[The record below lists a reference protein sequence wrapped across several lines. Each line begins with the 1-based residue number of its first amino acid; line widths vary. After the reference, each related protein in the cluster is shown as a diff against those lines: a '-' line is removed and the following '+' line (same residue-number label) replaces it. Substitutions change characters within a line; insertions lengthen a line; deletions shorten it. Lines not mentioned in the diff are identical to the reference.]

1 MKAGR
6 VITRFS
12 PSPAL
17 PVLLALTAVPALVP
31 GLLWLSL
38 ALAALLAGVALADLA
53 ASRRTIEAV
62 RRVDSH
68 LSLGEANPVGLS
80 FRCHGAAVTLEVL
93 DDLPL
98 HLAPPEAWPAVRL
111 HEGVWVE
118 SGYRVTPAR
127 RGRYAIGPLHGRY
140 RSPLRLWNRTIT
152 WPLVDEVRVYPNLVP
167 VRQYEV
173 ALRRGRQM
181 EGLKRARLR
190 GAGTEFESLRE
201 YQDGDAFRAIN
212 WPASA
217 RRGTLIT
224 NLYQADRSQPIMLLI
239 DAGRLMIPHIGGLS
253 RLDYALNAAML
264 LATVAAERGDQ
275 VGMMLFGGE
284 VRAFVPPRKGRGQV
298 MAMLETVYDVQP
310 EQVEPDYGRMLAWFA
325 TRHRKRS
332 LVVLFTDLVDPEI
345 NRGLTAHLA
354 ALAGRHLVLAVT
366 LTDPALL
373 ALSRCMPTSTQ
384 ETYEKAA
391 ALEVLAQREET
402 RARLQHSGVL
412 VIDVPPSSFSAA
424 VVNQYLQIKEQGRL

>member
-1 MKAGR
+1 MKTHR
-6 VITRFS
+6 MITRFS
-12 PSPAL
+12 PAPRL
-17 PVLLALTAVPALVP
+17 PLLLALAALPALLP

-62 RRVDSH
+62 RHVSSP

-80 FRCHGAAVTLEVL
+80 FRCLSAPVALEVL

-98 HLAPPEAWPAVRL
+98 HMEPPDRWPVVRL
-111 HEGVWVE
+111 QEGAWVE
-118 SGYRVTPAR
+118 AGYRVKPGR

-140 RSPLRLWNRTIT
+140 RSPLGLWRRTIT
-152 WPLVDEVRVYPNLVP
+152 WPIVDEARVYPNLMA

-173 ALRRGRQM
+173 AIRQGRQM

-201 YQDGDAFRAIN
+201 YQDGDEFRAIN

-217 RRGTLIT
+217 RRGGLVT
-224 NLYQADRSQPIMLLI
+224 NLYQVDRSQPIMLLI
-239 DAGRLMIPHIGGLS
+239 DAGRLMIPHIRGLS
-253 RLDYALNAAML
+253 RLDYVLNAAML

-284 VRAFVPPRKGRGQV
+284 VKAFVPPRKGRRQV
-298 MAMLETVYDVQP
+298 MAMQESIYDVQP
-310 EQVEPDYGRMLAWFA
+310 EQVEPDYGRMLAWFR

-332 LVVLFTDLVDPEI
+332 LVVLFTDLIDPEI
-345 NRGLTAHLA
+345 NRGLTAHLSSMA
-354 ALAGRHLVLAVT
+354 ARHLVLVVT

-373 ALSRCMPTSTQ
+373 ELSRCMPSDTQ
-384 ETYEKAA
+384 QAYEKAT
-391 ALEVLAQREET
+391 ALEVLAQRAET
-402 RARLQHSGVL
+402 RARLQRSGVL
-412 VIDVPPSSFSAA
+412 VIDVPPASFSTA

>member
-1 MKAGR
+1 MKTDR
-6 VITRFS
+6 VISRFS
-12 PSPAL
+12 PTP
-17 PVLLALTAVPALVP
+17 LLAFVFALTALPALFP

-38 ALAALLAGVALADLA
+38 ALAGLLAGVALADLA
-53 ASRRTIEAV
+53 ASRRTVEAV
-62 RRVDSH
+62 RRVANP
-68 LSLGEANPVGLS
+68 LSLGEANPVQLA
-80 FRCHGAAVTLEVL
+80 FRCHGGALTLEVV

-98 HLAPPEAWPAVRL
+98 HLEPPERWPVVRL
-111 HEGVWVE
+111 QEGAWVE
-118 SGYRVTPAR
+118 SGYRVTPGR

-140 RSPLRLWNRTIT
+140 RSPLGLWRRTIT
-152 WPLVDEVRVYPNLVP
+152 WQLTDEIRVYPNLVA

-173 ALRRGRQM
+173 AMRQGRQM

-201 YQDGDAFRAIN
+201 YQDGDEFRSIN

-217 RRGTLIT
+217 RRGGLVT

-239 DAGRLMIPHIGGLS
+239 DAGRLMIPQIHGLA
-253 RLDYALNAAML
+253 RLDYVLNAAML

-284 VRAFVPPRKGRGQV
+284 VKAFVPPRKGRRQV
-298 MAMLETVYDVQP
+298 MAMLESIYDVQP
-310 EQVEPDYGRMLAWFA
+310 EQVEPDYGRMLAWFR
-325 TRHRKRS
+325 TKHRKRS
-332 LVVLFTDLVDPEI
+332 LVVLFTDLIDPEI

-354 ALAGRHLVLAVT
+354 NMATRHLVLVVT

-373 ALSRCMPTSTQ
+373 AISRCMPTRAQ
-384 ETYEKAA
+384 EAYEKAA
-391 ALEVLAQREET
+391 ALEVLAQRAET
-402 RARLQHSGVL
+402 RARLQRSGVL
-412 VIDVPPSSFSAA
+412 VIDVPPSSFSTA